1 MHLYA
6 QKGYMCIFADFFY
19 STPHQRKKNGD
30 SNNTNINNNNPN
42 EWSHRIMKSEER
54 TEPRS
59 SVFKL
64 TMYIAEGSFCTA
76 LLLRFRFFFRNRSNR
91 RVQRDSPIEDGVS
104 YIRKMGED
112 LLLSCV
118 PFISVISIL
127 FFLSTKRKDE

>member
-1 MHLYA
+1 MY
-6 QKGYMCIFADFFY
+6 IRRFFF
-19 STPHQRKKNGD
+19 TRLHTRGKKNGD
-30 SNNTNINNNNPN
+30 SNNTDINNNNPN

-64 TMYIAEGSFCTA
+64 TTYSGGQFLYCFAVEVPI
-76 LLLRFRFFFRNRSNR
+76 FFRNRSNR
-91 RVQRDSPIEDGVS
+91 RVQRDSPIVDGVS
-104 YIRKMGED
+104 YIRKIGED